1 MVAFPKPQAD
11 RLSEMDEAPQGPPQ
25 SAQGSQPTP
34 RWLPMTPNTVMLKSP
49 HIFSGDHHLLTT
61 GTPFLRTDC
70 LLKKTYTQTT
80 FVVGISIH
88 FILQAKRIQVRKQ
101 KGLSACRDSEQPE
114 CMIKI

>member
-61 GTPFLRTDC
+61 GTPLSQDR
-70 LLKKTYTQTT
+70 LLIKEN
-80 FVVGISIH
+80 IH
-88 FILQAKRIQVRKQ
+88 PDYFCSWHFYSFHFAGQENT
-101 KGLSACRDSEQPE
+101 SEKAE
-114 CMIKI
+114 GT